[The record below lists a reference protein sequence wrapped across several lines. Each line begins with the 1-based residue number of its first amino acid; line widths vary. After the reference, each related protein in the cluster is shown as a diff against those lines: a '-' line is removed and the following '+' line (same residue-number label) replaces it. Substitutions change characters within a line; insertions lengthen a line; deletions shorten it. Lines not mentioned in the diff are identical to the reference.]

1 MKKIEL
7 KQLLKSSEEYF
18 KLVSGREYD
27 PCKGAG
33 YYQAR
38 TKEEAFIMGKIA
50 VLEKLLDK

>member
-1 MKKIEL
+1 MKKTKIEE
-7 KQLLKSSEEYF
+7 LLKSSEEYF

-38 TKEEAFIMGKIA
+38 TKEEAYILGRISI
-50 VLEKLLDK
+50 LEKILNK